1 MHGRVRFY
9 KEDIYELA
17 EQMQLLVEITSFNR
31 LVVASVPALC
41 LDLKRYSYRYRY
53 GNLVFD
59 FERRIPEL
67 SIITNHRME
76 MIYDRWHHLYHLL
89 STYDHN
95 LLSPQKFSP
104 KHPKYREKSS
114 RPAVLRPRQIAA
126 TNVVDFGATPLSSLM
141 GMRSRH
147 PTAS

>member
-17 EQMQLLVEITSFNR
+17 EQMQLLVEITSSNR

-59 FERRIPEL
+59 FKRPIPEL

-76 MIYDRWHHLYHLL
+76 MIYDR
-89 STYDHN
+89 
-95 LLSPQKFSP
+95 
-104 KHPKYREKSS
+104 
-114 RPAVLRPRQIAA
+114 
-126 TNVVDFGATPLSSLM
+126 
-141 GMRSRH
+141 
-147 PTAS
+147 